1 MIRRLLCTFIDHHHH
16 QLPNTDMN
24 MVTNAVIP
32 GSFKL
37 TQLDSL
43 NWLHSDAPCFPVD
56 GNKIKIIY
64 EPSQF
69 YDTILQQCAVAK
81 KRIVL
86 ASLYLGVGPLE
97 NALITQMHDNLTKNS
112 QLQINVLLDFTRGT
126 RGKIN
131 SKTMLMPLI
140 KESDNVSVSL
150 YHTPALR
157 GITKKF
163 APPRWNELVGLQ
175 HMKLYLFDK
184 TVIVS
189 GANLSNDYFTN
200 RQDRYIMIEDERLSD
215 FYANLV
221 KTVQEFSFQV
231 KQCGNVELHSDWN
244 LMPYESARRDF
255 VTQAK
260 QKIFNYFTSV
270 IEQQNNCTETAS
282 TPKSDTW
289 IFPLIEMGQL
299 GIHHDSLVTNNLL
312 SCSLKHSKLKL
323 ATGYFNLTDGYMDTI
338 TNDCLAD
345 CSILM
350 AHPNVCVLRFPNI
363 IFVSS
368 LLIF

>member
-1 MIRRLLCTFIDHHHH
+1 MIRRLLCTFIDY
-16 QLPNTDMN
+16 QSPLPNVDMT

-32 GSFKL
+32 GSFKR

-43 NWLHSDAPCFPVD
+43 NWLHSVAPCFPV
-56 GNKIKIIY
+56 NASKIKIIH

-69 YDTILQQCAVAK
+69 YETILHQCSIAK

-86 ASLYLGVGPLE
+86 ASLYLGIGQLE
-97 NALITQMHDNLTKNS
+97 NALVTQMLENVRQNPELE
-112 QLQINVLLDFTRGT
+112 INILLDFTRGT

-131 SKTMLMPLI
+131 AKTILMPLV
-140 KESDNVSVSL
+140 KQSEKVSVSL

-157 GITKKF
+157 GITKKL

-215 FYANLV
+215 FFANLIT
-221 KTVQEFSFQV
+221 KVQEFSLQV
-231 KQCGNVELHSDWN
+231 KKNEEIDLHPAWN
-244 LMPYESARRDF
+244 LMPYESARKDF
-255 VTQAK
+255 EEKAK
-260 QKIFNYFTSV
+260 KRIFSYFTKV
-270 IEQQNNCTETAS
+270 IQEQNGSMVEMN
-282 TPKSDTW
+282 SDTW

-299 GIHHDSLVTNNLL
+299 GIHHDSLVTKNLL
-312 SCSLKHSKLKL
+312 SSSLSNSKLKL

-350 AHPNVCVLRFPNI
+350 AHPNVCR
-363 IFVSS
+363 
-368 LLIF
+368 